1 MKHKM
6 WSRLLSMVLAVM
18 MIASIVPSS
27 AFAEATSEI
36 VASSQATVEVAEET
50 EEVTLP
56 EDTTTEEPAAET
68 PAEEPAAETPAEEPA
83 GEPAPTAE
91 PVAEPT
97 AEPVTESEQPAAE
110 PTQAPAETAVP
121 SEQPSAEPTAAPEGT
136 ETPEGTAVP
145 TETPAASATPAP
157 SESPVPS
164 ETPLPSE
171 TPAPSEEPAIDGQA
185 LLDELMAIEDDE
197 AFLKAVSELTEEQTA
212 TLEAL
217 GEEALAEYTLR
228 VENAKLAVL
237 LNELEALEDDAFEQK
252 FASLTDEEKAALG
265 EFDAERFAALENRY
279 DVLTY
284 VSPVFTVSGTA
295 PTSFLQVGPLLSGT
309 MAPMRMMANNALPLA
324 GEDEAKGLEV
334 DKTVTPNK
342 DGTYT
347 LNLEAYATGDLEI
360 VTESKPTDIVLV
372 LDQSGSMADPFA
384 YDYKV
389 DYEPFNGSYSE
400 AYRNPTYHLADDG
413 TYHELNASREFR
425 LGWPT
430 GFEFTFTCDT
440 CEKVIH
446 TKRCWAFGW
455 TTGVEGNSG
464 VLRRVTYSTEI
475 PRVNALKDAVNSFIT
490 SVREDATTNDV
501 NHRVAIVGFASK
513 SGYGNNTE
521 ILSIPG
527 DNSEYGSNDNDS
539 VGKAYNQLGGEDYK
553 QALVNCNDVILDN
566 AIKAIATNGAT
577 RADLGMEMAKK
588 ILEANPTDGSRNQVV
603 ILFTDGEPTS
613 GNQFENGVANGAISN
628 AKTLKDNNTTV
639 YTIGIFNNANVE
651 GNDNPNRYMQYVSSN
666 YPDATSMGSHGNGN
680 DKGGYYL
687 VAKDAGELEDIFE
700 KISGEVGGTSSTLDE
715 KAVLRDV
722 ISPYFEMVYKED
734 GQPDVKVF
742 TADCTGKTGTK
753 YTFGNFTQVTDGS
766 IKATVSSDGTTV
778 DVTGFNYKENFVG
791 EVKDGDQVTYRG
803 KKLMVQITIKQKDA
817 FLGGNNVPTNVTETS
832 GIYKDNQES
841 TPVKTFPQ
849 PTVDVPL
856 KYTATKNDKTIYL
869 SNSANLMDLVNE
881 TTDHYADLGRGAHA
895 NDYAK
900 ITYTFTAGGESWS
913 YVIDPKV
920 DKGTWADNSG
930 AAVSPDKCTQ
940 YTVAVKVEPSV
951 SKEGAGVEDKNFTLT
966 PQIHVV
972 APEIWWQDSTAKYGQ
987 ELDGTYYE
995 QNNLVPNKIT
1005 WTKHVNDNA
1014 ADCSGAPTVS
1024 GDEPTLIYQYTA
1036 TGKDGTTTLES
1047 LTEEANVKVRVFVG
1061 AVADGNNITSKVK
1074 FKWEDCAVAGCDTDP
1089 NPAFQFRVHLDSGK
1103 LTITKTVTDWNNAK
1117 GDQATFFFEITDV
1130 NGKIYEQALTVSKT
1144 NKTATATMTLPAGTY
1159 TVEELNGTSGY
1170 QFSGSTLVYA
1180 GGTAGEVGGQT
1191 VSNVKVGGAV
1201 PTVTF
1206 TNTTNGDNKPGDN
1219 GALNNWFKYD
1229 KTQNQWIWKLNGWQ
1243 PNVAG

>member
-6 WSRLLSMVLAVM
+6 WSRLLSMMLAVM
-18 MIASIVPSS
+18 MIASIVPNS
-27 AFAEATSEI
+27 AFAEAASEI
-36 VASSQATVEVAEET
+36 AASSQAAVEVVEET

-56 EDTTTEEPAAET
+56 EEEVPASEA
-68 PAEEPAAETPAEEPA
+68 PAEEPVAVEPTA
-83 GEPAPTAE
+83 EPAPTEE

-97 AEPVTESEQPAAE
+97 AEPVTENEQPTAE
-110 PTQAPAETAVP
+110 PTQAPAETVAP
-121 SEQPSAEPTAAPEGT
+121 SEEPSAEPSAAPEAT
-136 ETPEGTAVP
+136 EAPNASAQP
-145 TETPAASATPAP
+145 SETPAASATPAP
-157 SESPVPS
+157 SESPV
-164 ETPLPSE
+164 PSE

-212 TLEAL
+212 ALEAL

-228 VENAKLAVL
+228 VEQIDLSKLL
-237 LNELEALEDDAFEQK
+237 DELAAMDDDAFVEK
-252 FASLTDEEKAALG
+252 FASLTDEEKAALN
-265 EFDAERFAALENRY
+265 ELNADVYAELEARY
-279 DVLTY
+279 NLLTY
-284 VSPVFTVSGTA
+284 VSPVFSVNGTQ
-295 PTSFLQVGPLLSGT
+295 PVPFLQVGPLVENAGVPMTMMSRSAPMLRNSGT
-309 MAPMRMMANNALPLA
+309 GTSEAEGIEVNKTATAN
-324 GEDEAKGLEV
+324 
-334 DKTVTPNK
+334 T

-347 LNLEAYATGDLEI
+347 LNLEAYATGDLKI

-372 LDQSGSMADPFA
+372 LDQSGSMADPFE

-389 DYEPFNGSYSE
+389 TYEIFDGTYSE
-400 AYRNPTYHLADDG
+400 AYRNPTYHLASDG
-413 TYHELNASREFR
+413 SYHELNVSREWKW
-425 LGWPT
+425 GGITAPT
-430 GFEFTFTCDT
+430 GFEFTFSCDT
-440 CEKVIH
+440 CEATIH
-446 TKRCWAFGW
+446 TKKCWLFGW
-455 TTGVEGNSG
+455 TTSVDENSG
-464 VLRRVTYSTEI
+464 VFKRVAHSTTI
-475 PRVNALKDAVNSFIT
+475 SRVNALKDAVNSFVE
-490 SVREDATTNDV
+490 SVREDASTNGVD
-501 NHRVAIVGFASK
+501 HKIAIVGFASQ

-521 ILSIPG
+521 ILSIAG
-527 DNSEYGSNDNDS
+527 NNSEYGSGDNDS
-539 VGKAYNQLGGEDYK
+539 VGKAYNQLTTEDYK
-553 QALVNCNDVILDN
+553 AALTGCNEKILDN
-566 AIKAIATNGAT
+566 AINAIATNGAT

-588 ILEANPTDGSRNQVV
+588 ILNENPTNGERNQVV

-613 GNQFENGVANGAISN
+613 GNQFENGVANGAINN
-628 AKTLKDNNTTV
+628 AKAIKENNATV

-666 YPDATSMGSHGNGN
+666 YPDATSMGNYGNGN

-722 ISPYFEMVYKED
+722 ISPYFEMVYKD
-734 GQPDVKVF
+734 GKPDVKVF

-753 YTFGNFTQVTDGS
+753 YTFGESTQVTDDS

-791 EVKDGDQVTYRG
+791 EVKDGDKITYRG
-803 KKLMVQITIKQKDA
+803 TKLMVQITIKQKDA
-817 FLGGNNVPTNVTETS
+817 FLGGNNVPTNVPETS

-869 SNSANLMDLVNE
+869 SNNANLVDLVNE
-881 TTDHYADLGRGAHA
+881 TTAHYADLGRGAHA

-900 ITYTFTAGGESWS
+900 ITYTFTAGSESWS
-913 YVIDPKV
+913 YVIDPKA
-920 DKGTWADNSG
+920 DKGTWANDNSG
-930 AAVSPDKCTQ
+930 AAVSPDKCTE

-951 SKEGAGVEDKNFTLT
+951 SKEGGVDNEKINLK

-987 ELDGTYYE
+987 KLDGTYYE
-995 QNNLVPNKIT
+995 QNNLVPNKLT

-1014 ADCSGAPTVS
+1014 ADCSGTPTVS
-1024 GDEPTLIYQYTA
+1024 GNEPTLIYQYTA
-1036 TGKDGTTTLES
+1036 TGKDGTTTLKS
-1047 LTEEANVKVRVFVG
+1047 LTEEANVKVSVFVG
-1061 AVADGNNITSKVK
+1061 AVADENNITSKVK

-1180 GGTAGEVGGQT
+1180 GGTAGEAGEQS
-1191 VSNVKVGGAV
+1191 VSGVQVGGAV

-1206 TNTTNGDNKPGDN
+1206 TNTTNGDNNPGDN
-1219 GALNNWFKYD
+1219 GALNNWFKHD
-1229 KTQNQWIWKLNGWQ
+1229 GNSWIWKLGGWNE
-1243 PNVAG
+1243 NVAG

>member
-27 AFAEATSEI
+27 AFAEAASEI

-56 EDTTTEEPAAET
+56 EEETPAAE
-68 PAEEPAAETPAEEPA
+68 EPVAVE
-83 GEPAPTAE
+83 PTAEPDPTEE

-110 PTQAPAETAVP
+110 PTQAPAETVAP
-121 SEQPSAEPTAAPEGT
+121 SEEPSAEPTAAPEGT
-136 ETPEGTAVP
+136 ETPEGTTVP

-164 ETPLPSE
+164 ETPVPTE

-197 AFLKAVSELTEEQTA
+197 AFMQAVSELTEEQTA
-212 TLEAL
+212 ALEAL
-217 GEEALAEYTLR
+217 GEEALADYALR
-228 VENAKLAVL
+228 VENTKLAAL

-389 DYEPFNGSYSE
+389 TYEIFDGTYSE
-400 AYRNPTYHLADDG
+400 AYRNPTYHLASDG
-413 TYHELNASREFR
+413 SYHELNVSREWR
-425 LGWPT
+425 WGGLTAPT
-430 GFEFTFTCDT
+430 GFEFTFSCDT
-440 CEKVIH
+440 CEATIH
-446 TKRCWAFGW
+446 TKKCWLFGW
-455 TTGVEGNSG
+455 TTSVDENSG
-464 VLRRVTYSTEI
+464 VFKRVAHSTTI
-475 PRVNALKDAVNSFIT
+475 SRVNALKDAVNSFVE
-490 SVREDATTNDV
+490 SVREDASTNGVD
-501 NHRVAIVGFASK
+501 HKIAIVGFASQ

-521 ILSIPG
+521 ILSIAG
-527 DNSEYGSNDNDS
+527 NNSEYGSGDNDS
-539 VGKAYNQLGGEDYK
+539 VGKAYNQLTTEDYK
-553 QALVNCNDVILDN
+553 AALTGCNEKILDN
-566 AIKAIATNGAT
+566 AINAIATNGAT

-588 ILEANPTDGSRNQVV
+588 ILNENPTNGERNQVV

-613 GNQFENGVANGAISN
+613 GNQFENGVANGAINN
-628 AKTLKDNNTTV
+628 AKAIKQNNATV

-722 ISPYFEMVYKED
+722 ISPYFEMVNKD
-734 GQPDVKVF
+734 GKPDVKVF

-753 YTFGNFTQVTDGS
+753 YTFGESTQVTDDS
-766 IKATVSSDGTTV
+766 IKATVSPDGTTV

-791 EVKDGDQVTYRG
+791 EVKDGNQVTYRG

-817 FLGGNNVPTNVTETS
+817 FLGGNNVPTNVPETS

-1036 TGKDGTTTLES
+1036 KGKDGTTTLES
-1047 LTEEANVKVRVFVG
+1047 LTEEANVKVSVFVG
-1061 AVADGNNITSKVK
+1061 AVEGGKDITSKVE
-1074 FKWEDCAVAGCDTDP
+1074 FKWEKNCTVAGCDKDP

-1103 LTITKTVTDWNNAK
+1103 LTITKNVTNWNDAK
-1117 GDQATFFFEITDV
+1117 GEGAAFVFKIEGGGKTYYCTIDLSATNPSGSEI
-1130 NGKIYEQALTVSKT
+1130 I
-1144 NKTATATMTLPAGTY
+1144 TLPAGTY
-1159 TVEELNGTSGY
+1159 TVTELPTAGYKLDEAVPENGEEREVVV
-1170 QFSGSTLVYA
+1170 SGSSSKPV
-1180 GGTAGEVGGQT
+1180 E
-1191 VSNVKVGGAV
+1191 
-1201 PTVTF
+1201 F
-1206 TNTTNGDNKPGDN
+1206 TNTSDGKKTPGDN
-1219 GALNNWFKYD
+1219 SSVLNK
-1229 KTQNQWIWKLNGWQ
+1229 WIGGLFQKVTSEAANG
-1243 PNVAG
+1243 